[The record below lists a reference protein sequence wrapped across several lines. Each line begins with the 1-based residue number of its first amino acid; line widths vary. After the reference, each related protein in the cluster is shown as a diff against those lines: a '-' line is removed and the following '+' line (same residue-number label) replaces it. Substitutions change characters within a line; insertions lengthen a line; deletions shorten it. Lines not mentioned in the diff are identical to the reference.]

1 MGEINLEKQFAAIGK
16 GFMELMQK
24 ERLASYKEL
33 NKRAQ
38 KGGGTR

>member
-1 MGEINLEKQFAAIGK
+1 MGEINLEKQFAEIGK

-33 NKRAQ
+33 NKRSQ